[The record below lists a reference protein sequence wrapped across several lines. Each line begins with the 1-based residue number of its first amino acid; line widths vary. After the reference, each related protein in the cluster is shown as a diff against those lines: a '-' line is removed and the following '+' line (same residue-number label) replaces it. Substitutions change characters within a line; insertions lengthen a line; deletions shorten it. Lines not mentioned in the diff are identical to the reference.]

1 MRKKNRDLKATK
13 IEIIPMIDTMFFL
26 LVFFILSSVGAIKL
40 QGININ
46 LPKSVA
52 SLPQQPDPNKKPLE
66 LTMTIKPDGAVFVNK
81 IPVPPG
87 RSAKEYLEREVLRQ
101 KQKSIEELNNN
112 KGADGQ
118 LDPADDVQVI
128 VSADARARYEIM
140 VRCIDEAR
148 EAGIYKFAI
157 VPVDEESAP
166 PAGG

>member
-1 MRKKNRDLKATK
+1 MRKKNRGLKETK
-13 IEIIPMIDTMFFL
+13 VEIIPMIDTMFFL

-46 LPKSVA
+46 LPKSAA
-52 SLPQQPDPNKKPLE
+52 SAPSQPNPVKPLE
-66 LTMTIKPDGAVFVNK
+66 LTMTIKSDGTVFVNT
-81 IPVPPG
+81 IRVPPG
-87 RSAKEYLEREVLRQ
+87 QSAKEYLEREVLRQ
-101 KQKSIEELNNN
+101 KRKSIEELNNN

-118 LDPADDVQVI
+118 LDPSDDVQVI

-157 VPVDEESAP
+157 VPVDEDSAT